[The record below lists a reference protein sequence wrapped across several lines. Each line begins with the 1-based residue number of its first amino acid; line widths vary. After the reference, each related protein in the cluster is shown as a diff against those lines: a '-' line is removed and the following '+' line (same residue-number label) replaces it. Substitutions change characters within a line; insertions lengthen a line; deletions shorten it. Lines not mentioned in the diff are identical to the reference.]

1 MKKSNIGELFTVNA
15 TVTKTMIEDLEKQH
29 GIDLV
34 QRLESLLVLLTVR
47 IHRIEKI
54 LSKI

>member
-1 MKKSNIGELFTVNA
+1 MKRSNIGEPFKVNA
-15 TVTKTMIEDLEKQH
+15 TVTKSMIEDLEKLH
-29 GIDLV
+29 GFDTV

-47 IHRIEKI
+47 RHRIKKI

>member
-1 MKKSNIGELFTVNA
+1 MKKSNIGKPFKVNA
-15 TVTKTMIEDLEKQH
+15 TVTKTMIKDLEKQH
-29 GIDLV
+29 GFDLV

-47 IHRIEKI
+47 RHRIEKI